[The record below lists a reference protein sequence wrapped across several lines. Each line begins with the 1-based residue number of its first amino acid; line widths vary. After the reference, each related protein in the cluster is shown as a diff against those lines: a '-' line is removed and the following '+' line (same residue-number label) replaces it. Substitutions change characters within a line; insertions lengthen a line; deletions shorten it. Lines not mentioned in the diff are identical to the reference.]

1 MANRFTTKIDEMFAK
16 YGRPDGKDEYIILGY
31 CHSGDEDGGTDDY
44 EYFDC
49 VYESNVDGRYTGK
62 ERRNHCL
69 CPQTKELDDDFEKDW
84 DELTEQIWDA
94 FRSKLSDGMF
104 EGTNCYWYRFF
115 AITKEHKIVT
125 FVSRGDMSDGDT
137 VVVDLETYTKEQA
150 ETAADNELLGYIQ
163 ERCRRIKSYLSD
175 ITHDE
180 IRQKAIAEIKELIK
194 E

>member
-1 MANRFTTKIDEMFAK
+1 MANKFTTKIDEMFAK

-49 VYESNVDGRYTGK
+49 IYESNVDGRHTGK

-69 CPQTKELDDDFEKDW
+69 YPQTTDLDDDFEKDW
-84 DELTEQIWDA
+84 DELSEQIWDA
-94 FRSKLSDGMF
+94 FRSKLTDGMF

-115 AITKEHKIVT
+115 AVTKNYEIVT
-125 FVSRGDMSDGDT
+125 FVSRGDMSDGDK
-137 VVVDLETYTKEQA
+137 VIVDLNTYTKEQA
-150 ETAADNELLGYIQ
+150 ETAADYELLGYIQ
-163 ERCRRIKSYLSD
+163 QKCESIKSNLSD

-180 IRQKAIAEIKELIK
+180 VRQKAIAAIKEITK